1 MNRKIRYK
9 RLIIFLF
16 FIIVFVF
23 IILKLMFLKITNI
36 YVSGNT
42 YLTAQE
48 IIELGKISNY
58 PNALFTFSNFIE
70 SNIRKSDLV
79 DSVDVKKKG
88 FTKVYISVK
97 ENRPLF
103 YDDIQKKT
111 VLMDGKMLDKV
122 YNVPVLVNIIDKDV
136 YSKFLSLFSNIN
148 SDVFSSISEIEYTPN
163 VVDKELFLL
172 TMNDGN
178 YIYVNLNRFD
188 SINKYFDMMVNFN
201 NHKGILYLD
210 SGEYF
215 KILDN

>member
-16 FIIVFVF
+16 FIIVIVF

-42 YLTAQE
+42 YLTDQE

>member
-16 FIIVFVF
+16 FIIVIVF

-42 YLTAQE
+42 YLTDQE

-103 YDDIQKKT
+103 YDDIQEKT

>member
-42 YLTAQE
+42 YLTDQE

>member
-1 MNRKIRYK
+1 
-9 RLIIFLF
+9 
-16 FIIVFVF
+16 
-23 IILKLMFLKITNI
+23 MFLKITNI

-42 YLTAQE
+42 YLTDQE

>member
-16 FIIVFVF
+16 FIIVIVF

-42 YLTAQE
+42 YLTDQE

-58 PNALFTFSNFIE
+58 PNALFTFSNFLE

>member
-42 YLTAQE
+42 YLTDQE

-88 FTKVYISVK
+88 FTKVYINVK